1 MVIDT
6 YKADVNLKLVVEIQQ
21 GNQKSLG
28 ALFEKYAPA
37 LSGIINKITNNAALN
52 ENILKKSFVNAWN
65 KIHSF
70 IPANCS
76 FFTWLINITRQTA
89 FEEIRIEEKQN
100 SIYNNTVYIA
110 QKNDSQH
117 LTPFDLVYY
126 RGLNYVET
134 AAVLQT
140 SVESEK
146 EDIRKTMV
154 SLKPRHLKNDE

>member
-6 YKADVNLKLVVEIQQ
+6 YKTDLNLKLVVEIQQ

-28 ALFEKYAPA
+28 ALYEKYAPA

-52 ENILKKSFVNAWN
+52 ENILKKSFVKAWN
-65 KIHSF
+65 KSHSF

-76 FFTWLINITRQTA
+76 LFTWLINITRQTA
-89 FEEIRIEEKQN
+89 FEDIRIEEKQN
-100 SIYNNTVYIA
+100 SIHNNTVYVA

-126 RGLNYVET
+126 RGFELCRNGSCF
-134 AAVLQT
+134 ANICRIC
-140 SVESEK
+140 K
-146 EDIRKTMV
+146 R
-154 SLKPRHLKNDE
+154 RH